1 MNKWLIL
8 ALVAAFLI
16 TSFIVGC
23 HYGEMRSE
31 AQETSDTMIVSDTV
45 WKIVTKDTTIIKKV
59 PKKIEIIKR
68 DTITK
73 DTVLVTEY
81 KTYED
86 TICKDKDSVIV
97 KSYITGINAQLDSMQ
112 VSWKKREKIITNT
125 ITIEKQVKQ
134 RITYGLQGGY
144 GITPKGFQPYIGV
157 GLQINL

>member
-1 MNKWLIL
+1 MNKWLLL
-8 ALVAAFLI
+8 ALMAAFLTI
-16 TSFIVGC
+16 AFIVGC

-45 WKIVTKDTTIIKKV
+45 WKIVMKDTTIIKKV

-73 DTVLVTEY
+73 DTVLETQH

-97 KSYITGINAQLDSMQ
+97 KSCISGINAQLDSMQ

-157 GLQINL
+157 GVQINL